1 MNSAPEDAPAAPLEA
16 DALMAFGHMCGALSY
31 CPEATLRV
39 FAGQALRHTLI
50 AALRQE
56 GHAFTEMRFH
66 AWFAGLT
73 TLSEDSP
80 RSARPARA
88 LCNAIL
94 TELANWGDT
103 AIAAAAGQ
111 LKTALL
117 APLEGHDENANAEAN
132 RILEAARL
140 LIGTLPAPQTSPL
153 ADMAALH
160 AAIAGNIDFA
170 PPERTP
176 SRLATPLRQFKI
188 EAPSLKAPL
197 WAIDLAFSR
206 RLFEQR
212 NLRAALPLSGL
223 ARANAI
229 SEADVLQRR
238 LIFADAMQ
246 RAVGP
251 MLTMMQNADA
261 LARFA
266 HAPAPGRRGN
276 SRAPLLMEL
285 LAGFGPLRSRQI
297 ETMLGASRLGVA
309 GMIESWEASGAI
321 SRTTIS
327 GSHLLEM
334 RTMQRASVQ
343 SPRPEAPAFSTSVL
357 ADYESSMEAIDRLL
371 ARRDDARQDDGST

>member
-1 MNSAPEDAPAAPLEA
+1 
-16 DALMAFGHMCGALSY
+16 
-31 CPEATLRV
+31 
-39 FAGQALRHTLI
+39 
-50 AALRQE
+50 
-56 GHAFTEMRFH
+56 MRFH

-103 AIAAAAGQ
+103 ALAAAAGQ

-132 RILEAARL
+132 RIFEAARL
-140 LIGTLPAPQTSPL
+140 VIGTLPTAKTSPL
-153 ADMAALH
+153 PTWQRCM
-160 AAIAGNIDFA
+160 
-170 PPERTP
+170 P
-176 SRLATPLRQFKI
+176 RLPAT
-188 EAPSLKAPL
+188 ST
-197 WAIDLAFSR
+197 SR
-206 RLFEQR
+206 RRSEHLLALPRHCGNSRSSPLPQGATLGDR
-212 NLRAALPLSGL
+212 PGLLAAPVRAAELAHCPPLSGL

-246 RAVGP
+246 SAVGP

-285 LAGFGPLRSRQI
+285 LVGFGPLRSRQI
-297 ETMLGASRLGVA
+297 ETILGASRLGVA
-309 GMIESWEASGAI
+309 GMIESWEALGAI